1 MTEIPLTGFS
11 FIVEFGL
18 LPQMPVDT
26 QFQIVSGLNIA
37 AEIERAAGSRIID
50 QSVPDKSTISI
61 TYSELVLKRGLPKVS
76 VVSAWCIDAFENNN
90 FKPVNLKI
98 ILWDAQQNPVS
109 TWHVSHAIPVKREL
123 SDFNAMESNIVIETI
138 TLHYTAFKTM
148 NDSTDLIA
156 KKVIKV
162 IPDF

>member
-18 LPQMPVDT
+18 LPQMPVDN

-37 AEIERAAGSRIID
+37 AEIERSTSRPVTNET
-50 QSVPDKSTISI
+50 VPDKSTISI

-90 FKPVNLKI
+90 FQPVNLKI

-109 TWHVSHAIPVKREL
+109 TWHVAHAIPVKREL
-123 SDFNAMESNIVIETI
+123 SDFNAMESTIVIETI
-138 TLHYTAFKTM
+138 TLHYTAFRTM